1 MYKIVKQIQLHDGT
15 CLSIVISHKTLQ
27 LVKFI
32 AKSFNIDFLF
42 LALKIGLANI
52 FTAAQQ

>member
-1 MYKIVKQIQLHDGT
+1 MYKIVEQIQLHDGT